1 MATALA
7 GKLVLLVDD
16 DPDVRLGTE
25 EMLRQWGCHIAC
37 AGSVEDVGVVLERE
51 LRFPDLVVTNYR
63 VARESGIEVIKAVR
77 AYTAELTPAAII
89 SDENPERTEIEAEV
103 GLCSLIEKPL
113 SPERFRDYLVAALDA
128 RPQTVA
134 QPAE

>member
-1 MATALA
+1 
-7 GKLVLLVDD
+7 
-16 DPDVRLGTE
+16 
-25 EMLRQWGCHIAC
+25 
-37 AGSVEDVGVVLERE
+37 VEDVGVVLERE